1 MQSLKKNKGIP
12 NMLKSAECRYLV
24 KVLYVKSLS
33 PYVKDDVLYFLHFI
47 LM

>member
-24 KVLYVKSLS
+24 KVLYVK
-33 PYVKDDVLYFLHFI
+33 DDVLYFD